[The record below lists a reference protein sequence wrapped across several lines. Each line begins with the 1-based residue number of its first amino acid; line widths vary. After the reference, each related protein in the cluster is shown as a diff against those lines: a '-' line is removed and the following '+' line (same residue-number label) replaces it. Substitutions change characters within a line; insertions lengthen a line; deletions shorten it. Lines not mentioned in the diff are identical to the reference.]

1 MKIDP
6 AGLLQ
11 RIGDA
16 MSPNEVKYE
25 KWLLTLP
32 RSDEEYGTCNC
43 PGCGSVG
50 LRFQYFS
57 VESGNVGWKC
67 AWCPSCLSGVQVC
80 RVIVPEAALVLRTEE
95 EYRLFHDSH
104 PGLRLVT

>member
-1 MKIDP
+1 MKIDR
-6 AGLLQ
+6 AGSAL
-11 RIGDA
+11 RVGGA
-16 MSPNEVKYE
+16 MTAKEVKYDS
-25 KWLLTLP
+25 WLLALP
-32 RSDEEYGTCNC
+32 RSDDEYGESSC
-43 PGCGSVG
+43 PACISVG

-57 VESGNVGWKC
+57 IESRKVGWKC
-67 AWCPSCLSGVQVC
+67 AWCPSCLSGVQLC